1 MKSPAPC
8 CCSAKTIEDEEPSFF
23 RQHCSGRR
31 WSNATG
37 GSFSL
42 FPRSSSSIV
51 HQLCPKAISAPT
63 LPNIIHTTKTRP
75 LWEDGKGFWGG
86 WRGRGGYQSIA
97 DNHSVWPQPCN
108 AWPTSN
114 VYIFSVFF
122 LFATLV
128 NCPCFVANFS
138 TTSATLSYFSALQQL
153 KFDKNTLMT
162 FRQWEKILFGSTHF
176 HILWNY
182 ITQIIYDTVVHIANV
197 LWLGNAEKRSVR
209 IQRQRFVW
217 LLSLPER
224 PKCFCFLKAPAYWVS
239 TQND

>member
-1 MKSPAPC
+1 MFYIIWKTLLYVVVHLSPGEKA
-8 CCSAKTIEDEEPSFF
+8 SEDHWAS
-23 RQHCSGRR
+23 HLSSVWSIAVVRR

-51 HQLCPKAISAPT
+51 HQPCPKAISAPT

-86 WRGRGGYQSIA
+86 WGGRGGYQSIA

-122 LFATLV
+122 LFASLV
-128 NCPCFVANFS
+128 NCPCFCR
-138 TTSATLSYFSALQQL
+138 QL
-153 KFDKNTLMT
+153 VYNICHTV
-162 FRQWEKILFGSTHF
+162 
-176 HILWNY
+176 ILWCTACN
-182 ITQIIYDTVVHIANV
+182 
-197 LWLGNAEKRSVR
+197 
-209 IQRQRFVW
+209 
-217 LLSLPER
+217 
-224 PKCFCFLKAPAYWVS
+224 
-239 TQND
+239 